1 MNKTLLT
8 SVSLLFA
15 LSLILPS
22 CKRELQLT
30 PPAGARVIS
39 FTQNT
44 HVKNRAIYQGQGEA
58 AFKAG
63 ETSHVFWGGVP
74 TPGPSH
80 RLHARLLGN
89 TQDIYFT
96 LTFVKSG
103 KKVFSTAMKE
113 KEIMGCAVPAQELR
127 ENEFIIEVMAPQ
139 GLKLAREPEYRVF
152 VGIEGDK
159 PLKFYSGNAGK

>member
-1 MNKTLLT
+1 MKARTLFT
-8 SVSLLFA
+8 
-15 LSLILPS
+15 LSAILAAAVFLPS

-30 PPAGARVIS
+30 PPAGARIIS

-63 ETSHVFWGGVP
+63 ETSHVFWGGVT

-96 LTFVKSG
+96 LTFTKSG

-113 KEIMGCAVPAQELR
+113 KEIMGCAIPTQELK
-127 ENEFIIEVMAPQ
+127 ENEFTIEVMAPQ
-139 GLKLAREPEYRVF
+139 GLKLAKEPEYRVF